1 MGNNKFNQDSSINTK
16 SIIAGMVLLFIALQL
31 GFHPTY
37 IQYFPAFE
45 KFTWLHHVHG
55 ALMASWIILLV
66 VQPIFILKGKLKS
79 HRFLGKLSY
88 IIAPL
93 MILSM
98 FLVLRFTFH
107 KHVLD
112 VAEKVELSNQAPIIM
127 QLIGFTILYTLAI
140 FYRKQTYYHMR
151 FMIGT
156 AVLMMIPIVGRI
168 FFEYFGATVWYDLY
182 LTVGL
187 SIILLMNDIRNKQNW
202 KPYAIVTGVLM
213 SILFVYLIR
222 NTDAWYFVGRFWAN
236 NFY

>member
-1 MGNNKFNQDSSINTK
+1 MGSNNNNQDATINIK
-16 SIIAGMVLLFIALQL
+16 AIIAGMVFLFVILQI

-37 IQYFPAFE
+37 IQYFPSFE

-55 ALMASWIILLV
+55 ALMVSWIILLV
-66 VQPIFILKGKLKS
+66 LQPILIQKGKLKA
-79 HRFLGKLSY
+79 HRFAGKLSY

-98 FLVLRFTFH
+98 FLVLRFTYH
-107 KHVLD
+107 KHIL
-112 VAEKVELSNQAPIIM
+112 ETSMQEELSNQAPIIM
-127 QLIGFTILYTLAI
+127 QLFSFTILYSLAI
-140 FYRKQTYYHMR
+140 IYRKQTYYHMR

-156 AVLMMIPIVGRI
+156 ALLMMIPIAGRI

-182 LTVGL
+182 LVVGL

-202 KPYAIVTGVLM
+202 KPYAIVTGVLL
-213 SILFVYLIR
+213 SILLVYLIR
-222 NTDAWYFVGRFWAN
+222 NTDAWHSVGQFWAN